1 MLEVTTD
8 NGSELKEAFALLME
22 TLGVPHV
29 KISPY
34 NSRAN
39 GVVERGHFILRES
52 IIKACEGNLNLWP
65 LKVAA
70 AVFAD
75 RVTFRQATGQT
86 PYYTLHGFHPIL
98 PFDLTES
105 TYLVE
110 GWKTHMS
117 PSELLA
123 LRIRQIKK
131 RPEDMHNAAQ
141 RLNASRIHSKE
152 EFERRYHAK
161 FYREVY
167 QPDELVLVRNSRIA
181 NDLGRKTK
189 PKWLGPYAV
198 VRRTQG
204 GSYVLR
210 ELSGALSIQGI
221 SATRLL
227 PYISRNDPQL
237 AQLADGF
244 PSDAG
249 VELVDP
255 PSQNEQDVSEDQEDE
270 FAAMDEEDL

>member
-1 MLEVTTD
+1 MT
-8 NGSELKEAFALLME
+8 

-52 IIKACEGNLNLWP
+52 IIKACGGNINLWP
-65 LKVAA
+65 LKLAA
-70 AVFAD
+70 AVFTD
-75 RVTFRQATGQT
+75 RVTFRRATGQT
-86 PYYTLHGFHPIL
+86 PFYTLHGFHPIL

-110 GWKTHMS
+110 GWKSNMS
-117 PSELLA
+117 PSDLLA
-123 LRIRQIKK
+123 LRIRQIEK
-131 RPEDMHNAAQ
+131 RPEDMHQAAA
-141 RLNASRIHSKE
+141 RLHASRIHSKE
-152 EFERRYHAK
+152 EFERRYHAR

-167 QPDELVLVRNSRIA
+167 LPDELVLVRNSRIA

-189 PKWLGPYAV
+189 PKWLGPYAI
-198 VRRTQG
+198 VRRTKG

-210 ELSGALSIQGI
+210 ELSGAFSLQGI

-227 PYISRNDPQL
+227 PFISRDDPRLAELAHGFPFDSEVQRVDPL
-237 AQLADGF
+237 AQD
-244 PSDAG
+244 
-249 VELVDP
+249 
-255 PSQNEQDVSEDQEDE
+255 EQDVPEEQEDE